1 MLQIGPRS
9 ILGRVSQK
17 SQTGPIVIA
26 VSSAHGSQGK
36 TTVAINLALE
46 LASERARVLLIDG
59 DLSASSIANHFLLSD
74 LPAGLPGAIRVA
86 NQNRFDI
93 DQLERLT
100 LPVAKSTL
108 VIMPGFSSTPETE
121 VETHAL
127 ERILET
133 AKANFEYTV
142 IDLGSL
148 GLADLSLVA
157 EQFTET
163 VFGMADKKLVV
174 CLADPIGIFRLLAT
188 EHKVLELAS
197 DSLLLMNRVRNSVIP
212 AAKREIA
219 ITLQRLSQLEVAC
232 YLPDDP
238 QQIDQAIRTG
248 VPAVSL
254 SRSGLFRQA
263 ITGFVRAEIL
273 GSKGQLDSRVAKLG

>member
-1 MLQIGPRS
+1 MLPIIPRS
-9 ILGRVSQK
+9 ILGRVAQK
-17 SQTGPIVIA
+17 SQAGPIVIA
-26 VSSAHGSQGK
+26 VSSPHGSHGK

-59 DLSASSIANHFLLSD
+59 DLAASAIPNHFLLSD
-74 LPAGLPGAIRVA
+74 LPAGLPGAIRIA
-86 NQNRFDI
+86 NQNRFDL

-100 LPVAKSTL
+100 LPLAKSTL
-108 VIMPGFSSTPETE
+108 VIMPGFSGPAESEISSQ
-121 VETHAL
+121 AL

-133 AKANFEYTV
+133 AKASFDYTV
-142 IDLGSL
+142 LDLGSI
-148 GLADLSLVA
+148 GLAAPTLVA
-157 EQFTET
+157 EQFTQT
-163 VFGMADKKLVV
+163 VFGMADKKLIV
-174 CLADPIGIFRLLAT
+174 CLADPIGIFRFLAT
-188 EHKVLELAS
+188 EQKVLELAS

-219 ITLQRLSQLEVAC
+219 ITLQRLSQFEVAC

-238 QQIDQAIRTG
+238 QQIDQGIRTG
-248 VPAVSL
+248 VPPVSL

-263 ITGFVRAEIL
+263 MTGFVRAEIL

>member
-1 MLQIGPRS
+1 MLPIIPRS

-26 VSSAHGSQGK
+26 VSSPHGSQGK

-46 LASERARVLLIDG
+46 LASQRARVLLIDG

-86 NQNRFDI
+86 SQNRFDM

-108 VIMPGFSSTPETE
+108 SIMPGFSSPPDTE
-121 VETHAL
+121 VDTKAL
-127 ERILET
+127 GRILET
-133 AKANFEYTV
+133 AKASFEYTV
-142 IDLGSL
+142 IDLGSI
-148 GLADLSLVA
+148 GLADPSLVA
-157 EQFTET
+157 QTFTET
-163 VFGMADKKLVV
+163 VLEIADKKLIV

-188 EHKVLELAS
+188 EQKVLELAS
-197 DSLLLMNRVRNSVIP
+197 DLLLLMNRVRNSVIP
-212 AAKREIA
+212 VAKREIA

-263 ITGFVRAEIL
+263 MTGFVRAEIL